1 MKRSF
6 HNLTIYTR
14 PLTNG
19 NLSLWVR
26 HKFGSGNYSYSKTD
40 IVIPVNSWDVKKKE
54 VKSREEFKGYRDKF
68 KLLSSKRQELID
80 KLNLQEILPEDAL
93 KQIQHYHISDS
104 PHLVD
109 FFDMEFLKSKPKDY
123 NQEKFRAIFNKLE
136 SSLQEAKLSHLL
148 PVKMVYFKTS
158 HR

>member
-1 MKRSF
+1 MV
-6 HNLTIYTR
+6 IYLFGLDT
-14 PLTNG
+14 
-19 NLSLWVR
+19 SLARV
-26 HKFGSGNYSYSKTD
+26 S
-40 IVIPVNSWDVKKKE
+40 I
-54 VKSREEFKGYRDKF
+54 
-68 KLLSSKRQELID
+68 LIQR
-80 KLNLQEILPEDAL
+80 LILPEDAL